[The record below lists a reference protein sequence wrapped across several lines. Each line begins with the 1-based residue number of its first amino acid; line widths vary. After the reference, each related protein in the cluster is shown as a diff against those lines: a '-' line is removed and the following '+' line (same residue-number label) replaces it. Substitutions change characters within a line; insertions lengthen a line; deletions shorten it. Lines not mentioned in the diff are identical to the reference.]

1 MKAIEILHEN
11 GHTHNDLKLENLM
24 LKDSISSNKNDNN
37 VVLIDYGYAARFEDK
52 NGKHITQHEI
62 EDFRGNILFAS
73 VSQLEFQSNSR
84 KSDLLSIC
92 YLLIFMLNDLEM
104 PLQPPETGNE
114 ALSEVFEAQIKYKKG
129 TLYYLLIIFLTF

>member
-1 MKAIEILHEN
+1 
-11 GHTHNDLKLENLM
+11 
-24 LKDSISSNKNDNN
+24 
-37 VVLIDYGYAARFEDK
+37 
-52 NGKHITQHEI
+52 
-62 EDFRGNILFAS
+62 LFAS

-114 ALSEVFEAQIKYKKG
+114 ALSEVFASQIKYKKG
-129 TLYYLLIIFLTF
+129 TSFSKMIKQLDQYHGSTLGK

>member
-1 MKAIEILHEN
+1 
-11 GHTHNDLKLENLM
+11 M

-62 EDFRGNILFAS
+62 EDFRGNVLFAS

-104 PLQPPETGNE
+104 PLQPIDGENDD
-114 ALSEVFEAQIKYKKG
+114 LSDTFAAQIKYKKG
-129 TLYYLLIIFLTF
+129 TSFSKMIRQLDQYHGSSLGK